1 METFFPFPF
10 FPSREM
16 ETFLPFPALHEVL
29 FFPSREMEIWR
40 LLGQQQRVFEVPE
53 HFLTF

>member
-16 ETFLPFPALHEVL
+16 ETFLPFP

-40 LLGQQQRVFEVPE
+40 RYLEKEIWRLLEVAR
-53 HFLTF
+53 LL

>member
-40 LLGQQQRVFEVPE
+40 RDLEKEIWRL
-53 HFLTF
+53 LTF